1 MKRTNFYFPESLL
14 ARLAALRERT
24 GIAVSEHIR
33 RAVEDYL
40 RRNKA

>member
-1 MKRTNFYFPESLL
+1 MRRTNFYFPEALL